1 MNDSKDVDNQNYT
14 SDCEKKVMWE
24 QINHEYLQYQI
35 CNKFLEKY
43 GNHDHI
49 QNHLHHNPH

>member
-1 MNDSKDVDNQNYT
+1 MNDSRDVGSQNYT
-14 SDCEKKVMWE
+14 LGCEKIIVLE

-35 CNKFLEKY
+35 CNKFFEKY

-49 QNHLHHNPH
+49 QNHLHPNPH

>member
-1 MNDSKDVDNQNYT
+1 MNDSRDVGSQNYT
-14 SDCEKKVMWE
+14 LGCEKIIVLE

>member
-35 CNKFLEKY
+35 CNKFFEKY
-43 GNHDHI
+43 ANHDHI